1 MEPTNTEL
9 SSRTGA
15 IFSWLE
21 FLGIILIIVS
31 VTVFKTYRD
40 ILQLIALGL
49 LLSGFIY
56 KIVRDWKAG
65 RKRAARFRII
75 VLGIIILVLV
85 AMITIPLLK
94 S

>member
-21 FLGIILIIVS
+21 FLGIVLIVVS
-31 VTVFKTYRD
+31 VTVFKSYRD
-40 ILQLIALGL
+40 ILQLIALAL

-56 KIVRDWKAG
+56 KIIRDWRAG
-65 RKRAARFRII
+65 RKRTARFRII
-75 VLGIIILVLV
+75 VLAIIVVIISAMV
-85 AMITIPLLK
+85 AVPLLK
-94 S
+94 G

>member
-1 MEPTNTEL
+1 MESTNTEL

-21 FLGIILIIVS
+21 FLGIVLIVVS

-40 ILQLIALGL
+40 ILQLIALVL

-65 RKRAARFRII
+65 RKREARFRII
-75 VLGIIILVLV
+75 VLSIIVVILG
-85 AMITIPLLK
+85 AMIVTPLLK
-94 S
+94 D

>member
-56 KIVRDWKAG
+56 KIIRDWRAG
-65 RKRAARFRII
+65 RKRAAWFRIF
-75 VLGIIILVLV
+75 VLAIILITLV
-85 AMITIPLLK
+85 VMFALPALK
-94 S
+94 D

>member
-56 KIVRDWKAG
+56 KILRDWKAG